1 MPRAGVTKIRKG
13 SAILGQI
20 IDATSETLDSGFL
33 WCDGRTIGNAS
44 SGATARANADTQELF
59 VHLWNN
65 FANAQAAV
73 SGGRGAS
80 ALADFNANKTITLPD
95 LRGRVVAGKD
105 NMGGSAANRLTS
117 GASGVAGN
125 TIGAT
130 GGAETHTLS
139 GLTANSLY
147 FLYMRINSGSVILTS
162 STSVPSVY
170 RASFPEAILVGAFYA
185 DGMSP
190 VAFGSFVNIE
200 GVPETSSVPYLPVLE
215 ATGTNPNLGSTGVR
229 EGFWVRKGSRIHLDL
244 RFVASGTGITAGS
257 GSYRTIVPF
266 SFGSNNLGVTGQYV
280 TAQVGRSFGTVPS
293 TAVNL
298 TAFRSGSYIYWYQS
312 DGGIGNGEFSTSI
325 PASAFTASGNSLT
338 TKADYEAASLS
349 NTPLKDL

>member
-80 ALADFNANKTITLPD
+80 ALADFNANKTIALPD
-95 LRGRVVAGKD
+95 VRGRVMAGKD

-130 GGAETHTLS
+130 GGAETHTLTEAQLAS
-139 GLTANSLY
+139 HTHTQNSHAHTLNVR
-147 FLYMRINSGSVILTS
+147 LGSSLSNASTWIAGSTNNTFQDVIATS
-162 STSVPSVY
+162 ST
-170 RASFPEAILVGAFYA
+170 AGA
-185 DGMSP
+185 
-190 VAFGSFVNIE
+190 
-200 GVPETSSVPYLPVLE
+200 TT
-215 ATGTNPNLGSTGVR
+215 ATNQN
-229 EGFWVRKGSRIHLDL
+229 
-244 RFVASGTGITAGS
+244 AGS
-257 GSYRTIVPF
+257 GSAHQNTQPTFV
-266 SFGSNNLGVTGQYV
+266 SNKWI
-280 TAQVGRSFGTVPS
+280 RF
-293 TAVNL
+293 
-298 TAFRSGSYIYWYQS
+298 
-312 DGGIGNGEFSTSI
+312 
-325 PASAFTASGNSLT
+325 
-338 TKADYEAASLS
+338 
-349 NTPLKDL
+349 